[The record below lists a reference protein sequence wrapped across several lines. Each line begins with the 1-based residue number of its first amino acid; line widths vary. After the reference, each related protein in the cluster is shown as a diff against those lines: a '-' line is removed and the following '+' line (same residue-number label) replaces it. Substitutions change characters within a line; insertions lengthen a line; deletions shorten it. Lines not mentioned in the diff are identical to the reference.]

1 MPRVTVQ
8 TASVAKAGL
17 HTLGRD
23 QAWLLTEDIE
33 DTNLW

>member
-1 MPRVTVQ
+1 MTLPKVTWQ

-23 QAWLLTEDIE
+23 HAWLLTED
-33 DTNLW
+33 TNLW